1 MTAAGLVIF
10 YYLAAA
16 SIASAIF
23 AITRR
28 KPIHSLLWVLALFL
42 HVAGIFLLMGAEFLA
57 AVQVIVYAGAILIFY
72 LFFLM
77 LLDLPS
83 EAAAPRFSAH
93 WPLSVGAGVA
103 FATLLFYAQ
112 DLPWLPGA
120 ASAVANPPR
129 NMSAVGSTLFN
140 DFAVAF
146 EILSLVLLAAIVGAV
161 VMAQR
166 EPSAR
171 ERAEPGSRAEPSAG
185 AEREARSDEPRGWGP
200 AAMIKDRGEY

>member
-1 MTAAGLVIF
+1 MTTAGLVVF

-16 SIASAIF
+16 SIASAIL
-23 AITRR
+23 AVTRHR
-28 KPIHSLLWVLALFL
+28 PIHSLLWVLALFI

-93 WPLSVGAGVA
+93 WPLSVVAGVA
-103 FATLLFYAQ
+103 FAALLNYAQ
-112 DLPWLPGA
+112 EVPGLLPPAQPSAAEGA
-120 ASAVANPPR
+120 SSGNLA
-129 NMSAVGSTLFN
+129 AVGSALFTEL
-140 DFAVAF
+140 ALPF

-161 VMAQR
+161 VMAKRKTQ
-166 EPSAR
+166 P
-171 ERAEPGSRAEPSAG
+171 
-185 AEREARSDEPRGWGP
+185 
-200 AAMIKDRGEY
+200 